1 MNTVTRSRLTGLG
14 ELMLP
19 GAGIGAAAGVF
30 AGLITAIAGLG
41 WGLVTVNV
49 IALAIP
55 MALFGGG
62 YTILC
67 AHGITRVGVFA
78 PAALYWLIAFPVS
91 RIIQESAAAVYLT
104 GAPGLST
111 DLLSF
116 FAYNAL
122 LAPGLAFGFIW
133 LHERL
138 APGWLLRIRDHNPLA
153 ARLAEAYLAYA
164 GAVYEQKQRERARKQ
179 ARRTVS
185 AASQTKRA

>member
-1 MNTVTRSRLTGLG
+1 MNTVTRSRLASLG

-30 AGLITAIAGLG
+30 AGLMTVLAHLG
-41 WGLVTVNV
+41 WGLVAVNA
-49 IALAIP
+49 IGLAIP

-67 AHGITRVGVFA
+67 ARGFTPVGVFA
-78 PAALYWLIAFPVS
+78 PAALYWLIAFPVC
-91 RIIQESAAAVYLT
+91 RIIQEAAAGVYLT

-116 FAYNAL
+116 CLYNAL

-138 APGWLLRIRDHNPLA
+138 VPGWLLRIRDHNPLA
-153 ARLAEAYLAYA
+153 AGFAEAYLAYA
-164 GAVYEQKQRERARKQ
+164 PGSTSRSSGRSRVGGPRSTR
-179 ARRTVS
+179 S
-185 AASQTKRA
+185 A